1 MIGQVRCST
10 QFASFTS
17 TEVQILTHVEP
28 RPFLRSALLLKLF
41 PAQIVLVVDIGL
53 KLLVCV
59 ALSY

>member
-1 MIGQVRCST
+1 VIGQVRCST

-17 TEVQILTHVEP
+17 TEVQILTHVES